1 MELRWTDGAVIKVTS
16 EDGTAV
22 ISANREGLISLGN
35 HLLTLSREKPGTH
48 IHYDEHNSLEDG
60 SSELVIEKTHS
71 FPRAIDLYDS

>member
-48 IHYDEHNSLEDG
+48 IHYD
-60 SSELVIEKTHS
+60 
-71 FPRAIDLYDS
+71 